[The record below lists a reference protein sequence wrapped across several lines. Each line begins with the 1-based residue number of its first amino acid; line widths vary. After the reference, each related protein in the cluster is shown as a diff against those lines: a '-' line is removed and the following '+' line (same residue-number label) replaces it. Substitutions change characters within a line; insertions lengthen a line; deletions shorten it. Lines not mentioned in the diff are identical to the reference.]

1 MYCVRGL
8 QAFATI
14 AVMVVTMAPAIAQ
27 EMAPEAAAAG
37 TADAAGTAAAES
49 PLDRGAYLFA
59 AAGCLGCHTDV
70 PNKGPQLAG
79 GRALKTPFGTFYTP
93 NITADTE
100 TGIGGWSDQD
110 FIGALRDGLSPAGDH
125 LYPAFPYPSYTHM
138 REEDMLAIK
147 AYIFSLPAVRQENR
161 AHDLGFPYSWRAT
174 LGVWKWL
181 NFTPGEIAPDADR
194 SSSWNRGAYLVEAL
208 THCGECHTPRGA
220 LGGLERDLWL
230 AGTTDGPDGEK
241 VPNITPDQTT
251 GIGAW
256 SANQITG
263 ALRSGLL
270 PDGDVVGSVM
280 GEVVENSTSRMTPE
294 DRAAIAEYLQ
304 TLPPIANSA
313 ASATQP
319 DY

>member
-1 MYCVRGL
+1 MAL
-8 QAFATI
+8 TAMPAAAQEA
-14 AVMVVTMAPAIAQ
+14 APAD
-27 EMAPEAAAAG
+27 P
-37 TADAAGTAAAES
+37 ADAATTADESAAA
-49 PLDRGAYLFA
+49 RGAYLFA

-70 PNKGPQLAG
+70 ANKGPQLAG

-93 NITADTE
+93 NITADVE
-100 TGIGGWSDQD
+100 TGIGGWSDED
-110 FIGALRDGLSPAGDH
+110 FIGALRDGLSPTGDH
-125 LYPAFPYPSYTHM
+125 LYPAFPYPSYTQM

-147 AYIFSLPAVRQENR
+147 AYIFSLPAVRRENR
-161 AHDLGFPYSWRAT
+161 AHDLGFPYSWRAM

-181 NFTPGEIAPDADR
+181 NFTPGELAPDTGR
-194 SSSWNRGAYLVEAL
+194 GPSWNRGAYLVEAL

-241 VPNITPDQTT
+241 VPNITPDEKT
-251 GIGAW
+251 GIGGW

-313 ASATQP
+313 APATQP